1 MILVFDVGNTNIAL
15 GIFNG
20 DVLAVSWR
28 IGTDRRRTSDDLGM
42 LIKNFID
49 IEGLAF
55 SDIEAVVVSS
65 VVPPLTP
72 VLAEMCRRYIK
83 REPVVIGAP
92 GVKSGMPLR
101 YENPREIGADRI
113 VNAVAAYQR
122 YGGPAIVIDFGT
134 ATTFCAIS
142 ATGGYLGGAIA
153 PGIGISTEA
162 LFERAS
168 KLPRIELIRPPQV
181 IGKNTVVSMQSGIYY
196 GFVGQVDGIVARM
209 KEELGDNVVVVA
221 TGGLAPLIC
230 EGTSSVDHVD
240 PYLTLWGL
248 KIIYER
254 NRREA

>member
-1 MILVFDVGNTNIAL
+1 
-15 GIFNG
+15 
-20 DVLAVSWR
+20 
-28 IGTDRRRTSDDLGM
+28 
-42 LIKNFID
+42 
-49 IEGLAF
+49 
-55 SDIEAVVVSS
+55 
-65 VVPPLTP
+65 
-72 VLAEMCRRYIK
+72 
-83 REPVVIGAP
+83 
-92 GVKSGMPLR
+92 MPLR